1 MDDQQLRDAEA
12 LKETHEANETLEQT
26 PSKILGPTAIK
37 SIQGEAPAN
46 DNDQTKLATI
56 HPSGKT
62 DETLGKV
69 ETEGTTIR
77 LSGGEG
83 PKLPPGSHPGG
94 AERGG

>member
-12 LKETHEANETLEQT
+12 LKETQETNETLEQT

-37 SIQGEAPAN
+37 SIQGAAQAD

-56 HPSGKT
+56 HPMGKT
-62 DETLGKV
+62 DETIGKV
-69 ETEGTTIR
+69 ETEGLNIR
-77 LSGGEG
+77 LDGEG
-83 PKLPPGSHPGG
+83 PKPPPGGHPGD